1 MIYEGDWL
9 FGSNDYEK
17 NMLLEVGSN
26 VFQKYTSRWVKVN
39 DIEDTSVHSFIG
51 SLVINDH
58 CGNEVIGVVCK
69 PGECGD

>member
-1 MIYEGDWL
+1 M
-9 FGSNDYEK
+9 
-17 NMLLEVGSN
+17 
-26 VFQKYTSRWVKVN
+26 N